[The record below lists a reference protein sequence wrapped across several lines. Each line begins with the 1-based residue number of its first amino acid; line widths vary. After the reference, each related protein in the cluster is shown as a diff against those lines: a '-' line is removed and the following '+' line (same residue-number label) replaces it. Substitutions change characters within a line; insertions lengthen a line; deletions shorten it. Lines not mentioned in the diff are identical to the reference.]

1 VASSDLPTKKHL
13 FCAPDMAGMN
23 KSDLRRLVE
32 ETPPVRLASVR

>member
-1 VASSDLPTKKHL
+1 
-13 FCAPDMAGMN
+13 MAQMN